1 MRVGA
6 GICVCAVKCVGA
18 GRPLRGR
25 LLGVWGVVMDRFR
38 NMRFLLLKEY

>member
-1 MRVGA
+1 MCFGVGMCLGAVKWVGA
-6 GICVCAVKCVGA
+6 V
-18 GRPLRGR
+18 RPLRGR

>member
-25 LLGVWGVVMDRFR
+25 LLGVWGVVVDCFG
-38 NMRFLLLKEY
+38 NMRF

>member
-6 GICVCAVKCVGA
+6 GMCVCAVKWVGA

-25 LLGVWGVVMDRFR
+25 LLGVWAEVVDCLETVGF
-38 NMRFLLLKEY
+38 NC

>member
-1 MRVGA
+1 MCVG
-6 GICVCAVKCVGA
+6 VEMCVGA